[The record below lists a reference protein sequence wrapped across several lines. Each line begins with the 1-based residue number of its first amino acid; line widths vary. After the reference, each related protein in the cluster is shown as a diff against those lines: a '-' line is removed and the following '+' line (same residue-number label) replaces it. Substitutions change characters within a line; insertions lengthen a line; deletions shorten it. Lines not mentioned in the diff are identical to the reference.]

1 MDISLMQNI
10 EKALREPLPGHKA
23 HMEMAVVGH
32 HRKAEAPEE
41 ANKAGVLA
49 LFIPDKNGHTELVFI
64 RRSSHYHDDR
74 HKGQIGFPGGKKE
87 REDNDMRET
96 ALRET
101 KEEIGVEPAEV
112 EVLGKLSNLYI
123 PVSNF
128 LVHPYVGYMRSRPEF
143 SLQETEIA
151 EVITCDYKRL
161 LNEDCRDTTK
171 IELSSGIHLENVPY
185 FDLKG
190 KILWGA
196 TAMMMAELVHVL
208 KKIK

>member
-10 EKALREPLPGHKA
+10 EKALKDSLPGHKA

-32 HRKAEAPEE
+32 HRKAEAPGK

-49 LFIPDKNGHTELVFI
+49 LFIPGENGCTELVFI

-87 REDNDMRET
+87 RVDSDIRET

-101 KEEIGVEPAEV
+101 YEEIGVDPVEV

-128 LVHPYVGYMRSRPEF
+128 LVYPFVGFVRSRPKF

-161 LNEDCRDTTK
+161 LNYDCRNTTK
-171 IELSSGIHLENVPY
+171 IELSNGIHLENVPY

-208 KKIK
+208 KRV